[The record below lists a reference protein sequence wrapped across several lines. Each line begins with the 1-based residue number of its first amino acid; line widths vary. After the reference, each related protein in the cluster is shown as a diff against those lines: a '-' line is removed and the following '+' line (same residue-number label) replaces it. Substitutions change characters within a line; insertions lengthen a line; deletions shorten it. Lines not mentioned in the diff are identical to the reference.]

1 MNNMKSIF
9 YFQFLKQPFEQY
21 DINMHTIDLSDSTQ
35 FKKPFNYWK
44 YIVVILPLS
53 TSAQLSRR

>member
-35 FKKPFNYWK
+35 FKKIKFFKLLAIYCSYPTSFH
-44 YIVVILPLS
+44 LS
-53 TSAQLSRR
+53 STK